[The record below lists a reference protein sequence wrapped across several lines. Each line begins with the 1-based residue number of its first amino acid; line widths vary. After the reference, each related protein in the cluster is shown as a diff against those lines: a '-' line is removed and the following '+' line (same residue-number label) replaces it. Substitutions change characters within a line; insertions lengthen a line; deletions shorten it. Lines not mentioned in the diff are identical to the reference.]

1 MGFKDKDEVVIRG
14 VVVGMI
20 IAILLLIS
28 FGCGTRNKT
37 PKSQSEVRRDSVYT
51 KVVERTVYK
60 HDTVRIH
67 IPHQVSEAKV
77 KDSTS
82 RLENDWAVSTA
93 HVYRDGTLRH
103 SLETKAGTRLI
114 EKETPI
120 VYRDS
125 IVYRDRDVQ
134 KVEVQEVEK
143 PLGKWQKR
151 QIAGFWVLS
160 ALVLGYAGFVTRRLW
175 LPLVRRLI

>member
-1 MGFKDKDEVVIRG
+1 MKCKREEIMRWCVLAG
-14 VVVGMI
+14 VLLVLML
-20 IAILLLIS
+20 ILS
-28 FGCGTRNKT
+28 GCGARRKT
-37 PKSQSEVRRDSVYT
+37 LTIQSEVRRDSVYT

-60 HDTVRIH
+60 RDTVRIH
-67 IPHQVSEAKV
+67 VPQQVAVAQV

-103 SLETKAGTRLI
+103 SLETKAGPRPI
-114 EKETPI
+114 ETETPI

-125 IVYRDRDVQ
+125 IVYKDR
-134 KVEVQEVEK
+134 EVKKEVTKEVEK

-151 QIAGFWVLS
+151 QIAGFWVL
-160 ALVLGYAGFVTRRLW
+160 AVAVLGYVGVKTRRVW

>member
-1 MGFKDKDEVVIRG
+1 MKCKREEIMRWCVLTG
-14 VVVGMI
+14 
-20 IAILLLIS
+20 ILLILMLILI
-28 FGCGTRNKT
+28 GCGARRKT
-37 PKSQSEVRRDSVYT
+37 LPSQSEVRRDSIYT

-60 HDTVRIH
+60 RDTVRIH
-67 IPHQVSEAKV
+67 VPQQVAVAQV

-103 SLETKAGTRLI
+103 SLETKAGTRPI
-114 EKETPI
+114 ETETPI
-120 VYRDS
+120 IYRDS

-134 KVEVQEVEK
+134 KVEVREVEK

-151 QIAGFWVLS
+151 QIAGFWVL
-160 ALVLGYAGFVTRRLW
+160 AGAVLGYVGVKTRRLW

>member
-1 MGFKDKDEVVIRG
+1 MGFKNKDDVTRCM
-14 VVVGMI
+14 VVGVI
-20 IAILLLIS
+20 TIILLLIL
-28 FGCGTRNKT
+28 FGCGARRKA
-37 PKSQSEVRRDSVYT
+37 PPSQSEVRRDSIYT

-60 HDTVRIH
+60 RDTVRINV
-67 IPHQVSEAKV
+67 PYQVATAKV

-82 RLENDWAVSTA
+82 RLENDWSVSTA
-93 HVYRDGTLRH
+93 HVYAHGTLWH
-103 SLETKAGTRLI
+103 ELKTKAGPRPI
-114 EKETPI
+114 ETETPI

-134 KVEVQEVEK
+134 KVEVREVEK

-151 QIAGFWVLS
+151 QIAGFWVL
-160 ALVLGYAGFVTRRLW
+160 AVAVLGYVGVKTRRLW

>member
-1 MGFKDKDEVVIRG
+1 MSFKDKDEVTRCM
-14 VVVGMI
+14 VVGVI
-20 IAILLLIS
+20 IITLLLILI
-28 FGCGTRNKT
+28 GCGARRKT
-37 PKSQSEVRRDSVYT
+37 LPSQSEVRRDSVYT

-60 HDTVRIH
+60 RDTVRIH
-67 IPHQVSEAKV
+67 VPQQVAVAQV

-103 SLETKAGTRLI
+103 SLETKAGPRPI
-114 EKETPI
+114 ETETPI
-120 VYRDS
+120 IYRDS
-125 IVYRDRDVQ
+125 IVFRDRDVQ
-134 KVEVQEVEK
+134 KVEVREVEK

-151 QIAGFWVLS
+151 QIAGFWVL
-160 ALVLGYAGFVTRRLW
+160 AVAVLGYVGVKTRRVW

>member
-1 MGFKDKDEVVIRG
+1 MKAKREDIVRWCVLAGVIL
-14 VVVGMI
+14 
-20 IAILLLIS
+20 ILTLILI
-28 FGCGTRNKT
+28 GCGARRKT
-37 PKSQSEVRRDSVYT
+37 LPSQSEVRRDSIYT

-60 HDTVRIH
+60 RDTVRIH
-67 IPHQVSEAKV
+67 VPQQVAVAQV

-103 SLETKAGTRLI
+103 SLETKAGTRPI
-114 EKETPI
+114 ETETPI

-134 KVEVQEVEK
+134 KVEVREVEK

-151 QIAGFWVLS
+151 QITGFWVL
-160 ALVLGYAGFVTRRLW
+160 AVVVLGYVGIKTRRVW
-175 LPLVRRLI
+175 IPLARRLI

>member
-1 MGFKDKDEVVIRG
+1 MDFKNKDDVTRCM
-14 VVVGMI
+14 VVGVI
-20 IAILLLIS
+20 TIILLLIL
-28 FGCGTRNKT
+28 FGCGARRKA
-37 PKSQSEVRRDSVYT
+37 PPSQSEVRRDSVYT

-60 HDTVRIH
+60 RDTVRISV
-67 IPHQVSEAKV
+67 PQQVAVAKV

-103 SLETKAGTRLI
+103 TLETKAGTRPI
-114 EKETPI
+114 ETETPI

-125 IVYRDRDVQ
+125 IVYRDR
-134 KVEVQEVEK
+134 EVRKTEVREVEK

-151 QIAGFWVLS
+151 QIAGFWVL
-160 ALVLGYAGFVTRRLW
+160 AVAVLGYVGIKTRRVW
-175 LPLVRRLI
+175 LPLVRRFI